1 VAKRAACGL
10 RWLLTESSTRTTPV
24 QGNLHKKN
32 LHQTR
37 SSPGAGVSLTWTPN
51 QPRRSVLDYLPAIF
65 TPNAASTKGL
75 VHQKWQILALG
86 LMVVVAAL
94 LGTLLYTF
102 VSDLQASLS
111 AG

>member
-1 VAKRAACGL
+1 
-10 RWLLTESSTRTTPV
+10 V

-32 LHQTR
+32 MHQTR
-37 SSPGAGVSLTWTPN
+37 NSAGVSLSWSPN

-65 TPNAASTKGL
+65 TPNPKQDHR
-75 VHQKWQILALG
+75 VWQWLALG

-102 VSDLQASLS
+102 VSDLQATLS